1 MNSPPCSWAI
11 RDEFC
16 AVWGHVRGRLANNPP
31 RTRGGFRGEFFTK
44 FAPNSGRVFGQ
55 VHGKCF
61 AVPKQAANWALGTC
75 GASCGTLNLPP
86 TACTWLCVHGAGGA
100 ARGRLGVISLLAQP
114 AVASLMTELVGWP
127 PLWPCQARLWL
138 PTAIEIPCEI
148 QNPNVSIMQRINC
161 HQR

>member
-11 RDEFC
+11 RGEFC
-16 AVWGHVRGRLANNPP
+16 AVSVHVRGGLANNPP
-31 RTRGGFRGEFFTK
+31 RIRGGFRGEFVTK
-44 FAPNSGRVFGQ
+44 SAPNSGRVFGQ

-100 ARGRLGVISLLAQP
+100 GRLGVISLLAQP
-114 AVASLMTELVGWP
+114 AMAPLLAELVVAPRVAPLVALPSKVVASD
-127 PLWPCQARLWL
+127 C
-138 PTAIEIPCEI
+138 
-148 QNPNVSIMQRINC
+148 N
-161 HQR
+161 

>member
-16 AVWGHVRGRLANNPP
+16 AVLAFWGHVRGGLANNPP
-31 RTRGGFRGEFFTK
+31 RIRGGFRGEFVTK
-44 FAPNSGRVFGQ
+44 SAPNSGRVFGQ

-86 TACTWLCVHGAGGA
+86 TCSLHVVVCAW
-100 ARGRLGVISLLAQP
+100 GRR
-114 AVASLMTELVGWP
+114 LVGDATLGALWEARRTAP
-127 PLWPCQARLWL
+127 PLVLRVLLGARRTEERL
-138 PTAIEIPCEI
+138 T
-148 QNPNVSIMQRINC
+148 
-161 HQR
+161 